1 MLEVYVLTPVQKTT
15 TKVFLSILSLV
26 IAIVSLV
33 LACYSPLMIFMTLI
47 FGVLFYFIT
56 FRSNKEYESSYF
68 DGEVRFAKIMNKSRR
83 KRLAVYSMDEVSQIA
98 PAGDRSVCRY
108 ETDNTVKVL
117 DYTSQIKDQPYY
129 EMVVQKEGNTYLIK
143 FEPDDKYLDAVQV
156 KYAQKVIR
164 RQV

>member
-56 FRSNKEYESSYF
+56 FRSNKEYECS
-68 DGEVRFAKIMNKSRR
+68 
-83 KRLAVYSMDEVSQIA
+83 
-98 PAGDRSVCRY
+98 
-108 ETDNTVKVL
+108 
-117 DYTSQIKDQPYY
+117 
-129 EMVVQKEGNTYLIK
+129 
-143 FEPDDKYLDAVQV
+143 
-156 KYAQKVIR
+156 
-164 RQV
+164 

>member
-1 MLEVYVLTPVQKTT
+1 MLEVFVLTPVHKTT

-26 IAIVSLV
+26 ITIVSLV
-33 LACYSPLMIFMTLI
+33 LACYSPLMLLMTLI
-47 FGVLFYFIT
+47 
-56 FRSNKEYESSYF
+56 F

-98 PAGDRSVCRY
+98 PAGDRSVYRY
-108 ETDNTVKVL
+108 ETDHTVKVL
-117 DYTSQIKDQPYY
+117 DYTSQVKDQPYY
-129 EMVVQKEGNTYLIK
+129 EMVIQKEGDTYLIK

-164 RQV
+164 KQA

>member
-1 MLEVYVLTPVQKTT
+1 MLEVYVLTPVHKTT

-26 IAIVSLV
+26 ITIVSLV

-56 FRSNKEYESSYF
+56 FRSNKEYECSYF

-83 KRLAVYSMDEVSQIA
+83 KRLVVYSMDEVSQIA
-98 PAGDRSVCRY
+98 PAGDRSVYRY

-117 DYTSQIKDQPYY
+117 DY
-129 EMVVQKEGNTYLIK
+129 L
-143 FEPDDKYLDAVQV
+143 
-156 KYAQKVIR
+156 R
-164 RQV
+164 R

>member
-1 MLEVYVLTPVQKTT
+1 MLEVFVLTPVHKTT

-26 IAIVSLV
+26 ITIVSLV
-33 LACYSPLMIFMTLI
+33 LACYSPLMLLMTLI

-56 FRSNKEYESSYF
+56 FRSNKEYECSYF

-83 KRLAVYSMDEVSQIA
+83 
-98 PAGDRSVCRY
+98 Y
-108 ETDNTVKVL
+108 ETDHTVKVL
-117 DYTSQIKDQPYY
+117 DYTSQVKDQPYY
-129 EMVVQKEGNTYLIK
+129 EMVIQKEGDTYLIK

-164 RQV
+164 KQA

>member
-1 MLEVYVLTPVQKTT
+1 MLEVFVLTPVHKTT

-26 IAIVSLV
+26 ITIVSWV
-33 LACYSPLMIFMTLI
+33 LACYSPVMLLMTLI

-56 FRSNKEYESSYF
+56 FRSNKEYECSYF

-98 PAGDRSVCRY
+98 PAGDRSVYRY
-108 ETDNTVKVL
+108 ETDHTVKVL
-117 DYTSQIKDQPYY
+117 DYTSQVKDQPYY
-129 EMVVQKEGNTYLIK
+129 EMVIQKEGDTYLIK

-164 RQV
+164 KQA

>member
-1 MLEVYVLTPVQKTT
+1 MLEVYVLTPVHKTT

-26 IAIVSLV
+26 ITIVSLV

-56 FRSNKEYESSYF
+56 FRSNKEYECSYF

-83 KRLAVYSMDEVSQIA
+83 KGLGVYSMEEVVQIA
-98 PAGDRSVCRY
+98 PAGDRSVYRY
-108 ETDNTVKVL
+108 ETDKTVKVKN
-117 DYTSQIKDQPYY
+117 YTSNIPGNKTYDMIVNKDGA
-129 EMVVQKEGNTYLIK
+129 VSLIK
-143 FEPDDKYLDAVQV
+143 FEPDEKYLDAVMV

-164 RQV
+164 